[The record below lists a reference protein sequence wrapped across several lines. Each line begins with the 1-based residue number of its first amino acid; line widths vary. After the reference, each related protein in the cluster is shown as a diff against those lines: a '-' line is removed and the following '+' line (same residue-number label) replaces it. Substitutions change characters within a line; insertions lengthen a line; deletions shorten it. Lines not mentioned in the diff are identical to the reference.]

1 MRVPAILAVMT
12 WEDIAIRLGAATAIG
27 LAFGFDREMRGH
39 EAGLRTHALVALSS
53 AMIVISALLLFE
65 EYRGEN
71 AQPDP
76 LRAIEGL
83 AQAVGFIAA
92 GLIFVS
98 GDKVKN
104 LTTAANIWLCAAVGI
119 ACGAGQVP
127 LVVIGTLLGLT
138 VLVVLRVLYR
148 AVPDAQD

>member
-1 MRVPAILAVMT
+1 MT
-12 WEDIAIRLGAATAIG
+12 WEDIALRLGAATAIG

-39 EAGLRTHALVALSS
+39 EAGLRTHALAALSS
-53 AMIVISALLLFE
+53 AMIVISALMLFE
-65 EYRGEN
+65 EHRGEN

-92 GLIFVS
+92 GLIFVR

-127 LVVIGTLLGLT
+127 LVVIGTLLGLA
-138 VLVVLRVLYR
+138 VLIVLRVLYR
-148 AVPDAQD
+148 VVPDAQD

>member
-1 MRVPAILAVMT
+1 MT

-39 EAGLRTHALVALSS
+39 EAGLRTHALVSLSS
-53 AMIVISALLLFE
+53 AMIVISSLMLFE
-65 EYRGEN
+65 EHRGEN

-92 GLIFVS
+92 GLIFVR
-98 GDKVKN
+98 GDKVRN
-104 LTTAANIWLCAAVGI
+104 LTTAADIWMCAAVGI
-119 ACGAGQVP
+119 ACGAGQLP

-138 VLVVLRVLYR
+138 VLIALRVLYR
-148 AVPDAQD
+148 VVPNAQD

>member
-1 MRVPAILAVMT
+1 
-12 WEDIAIRLGAATAIG
+12 
-27 LAFGFDREMRGH
+27 
-39 EAGLRTHALVALSS
+39 
-53 AMIVISALLLFE
+53 MIVISALMLFDE
-65 EYRGEN
+65 HRGEN

-127 LVVIGTLLGLT
+127 LVVIGTLLGFI

-148 AVPDAQD
+148 VVPDAQD